1 MIYMSLIY
9 VFLLVG
15 PALALAKPLPQ
26 QKPLL
31 WRIATI
37 AFFRQLST
45 RWYWFLLLLCV
56 FYGISPLLV
65 TWSAFG
71 LAKQF
76 GCSAEVN
83 RFFCPSPVW
92 LGDVI
97 SGLAMSHWLAIFAI
111 PSAILGSIGLLFSWI
126 LQHQKSRTTGEP
138 PAAFYRSRRHK
149 VIAGVCS
156 ALAQRWHQSLA
167 LIRIL
172 AVVLAIVTP
181 GFIFLYLWCWLAF
194 PIEPRSQQQPIR
206 EQL

>member
-1 MIYMSLIY
+1 MVYMSLIY

-15 PALALAKPLPQ
+15 PA
-26 QKPLL
+26 
-31 WRIATI
+31 IATI

-71 LAKQF
+71 LAKQL

-111 PSAILGSIGLLFSWI
+111 PSAVLGSIGLLFSWI
-126 LQHQKSRTTGEP
+126 LQHKKSQITASTSGKS

-156 ALAQRWHQSLA
+156 ALAQRWHQSILMM
-167 LIRIL
+167 RIV

-194 PIEPRSQQQPIR
+194 PIEPQSQQMDRWTSETP
-206 EQL
+206 EN